1 MSIAA
6 TCASIAAALASAQG
20 GETIELRGD
29 CPRLV
34 VASEFRQPV
43 TVDATKARVKGLVVT
58 GGGLWWKGG
67 TITAPGGIDGAGPNG
82 YGVKITGRNVTL
94 DGVTVT
100 DAVKGIVL
108 DGADGVTITGSRLW
122 RLRDDGINASQ
133 SVNLKILHNVFSET
147 DPFPSV
153 CTQPDGTREER
164 VSRRDCKGKWR
175 DGNHADAVQMRNGV
189 ADAELAYNKVYGNTQ
204 GLAQMAGRGDAPL
217 ARVKIHHNFV
227 QTSLSHQITLGDCT
241 ECRIFSNN
249 VVQAS
254 NSRYKAVIRAGTAAR
269 CGNEVPD
276 ERPDGPCE

>member
-58 GGGLWWKGG
+58 GGGLRWKGG

-82 YGVKITGRNVTL
+82 YGVKITGRDVTL
-94 DGVTVT
+94 DGVTIT

-122 RLRDDGINASQ
+122 RLRDDGINANR
-133 SVNLKILHNVFSET
+133 SVNLKILRNTFSET
-147 DPFPSV
+147 RPFPSV
-153 CTQPDGTREER
+153 CIEPDGSRKEGGP
-164 VSRRDCKGKWR
+164 RRDCKGKWR

-189 ADAELAYNKVYGNTQ
+189 TNAELAYNKVYGNTQ
-204 GLAQMAGRGDAPL
+204 GLAQMGGRGDAAL
-217 ARVKIHHNFV
+217 ARVTIHHNFV
-227 QTSLSHQITLGDCT
+227 QTSQSHQITLGDCK
-241 ECRIFSNN
+241 ECRIFSNK
-249 VVQAS
+249 VVQAPD
-254 NSRYKAVIRAGTAAR
+254 SRRKAVIRAGTATR

-276 ERPDGPCE
+276 ERPDGSCE